1 MTDSFSQ
8 FSNSF
13 FHISNQKNAWKS
25 KHLKMCS
32 HQASGS
38 GPIYYSILSHEHPV
52 LGRKILFTLFWA
64 TDILLM
70 MQVPIIKNSSDRSF
84 LTTMFDNWEFREETN
99 PPLRATSYLV
109 IYLSSTISIM
119 TMDTHNMTSE
129 KRGQPKD
136 QNKTISIIYWK
147 KNDCSPLVDS

>member
-1 MTDSFSQ
+1 
-8 FSNSF
+8 
-13 FHISNQKNAWKS
+13 
-25 KHLKMCS
+25 
-32 HQASGS
+32 
-38 GPIYYSILSHEHPV
+38 
-52 LGRKILFTLFWA
+52 
-64 TDILLM
+64 M